1 MASLTLICFLLF
13 SGTFLVDTSAQTPST
28 MLKVMSISLV
38 PAPNTTTHAPSNTT
52 THAPSNTT
60 THAKSNTTT
69 HAPSNTTTH
78 APSNTTTH
86 APSNTTTH
94 APSNTT
100 THAPTNTTTHA
111 PSNTTTHAPS
121 NTTTH
126 APSNTTTSNT
136 TSHTTHVIPTL
147 PPTSAP
153 PEIGNYTVKD
163 GKGACIIADMGLELE
178 LDISMKG
185 KKDKRYFNIK
195 PKETNANGTCA
206 DSKSNLFLKFPE
218 GFINFIFVKE
228 GKTYYIEEV
237 SVQLDVASPGRW
249 NGTSGKLKLLSTD
262 VGYSVACKRTPK
274 VKLGDNMELLL
285 AEVKLQA
292 FDITDG
298 KLGKEEMCSYDR
310 NFTAVI
316 IAVVVI
322 AIIIIAIAVYFIW
335 HKRKSSGYQQI

>member
-1 MASLTLICFLLF
+1 MAAWHYADAR
-13 SGTFLVDTSAQTPST
+13 GTFLVYTSAQTSS
-28 MLKVMSISLV
+28 MLKVLPDSSGPVQPTTKAPSNTTTHV
-38 PAPNTTTHAPSNTT
+38 PPNPTTHAPSNATTHAPSNTT
-52 THAPSNTT
+52 TQAP
-60 THAKSNTTT
+60 SNTTT

-100 THAPTNTTTHA
+100 THAP
-111 PSNTTTHAPS
+111 S

-136 TSHTTHVIPTL
+136 TSHTTTHVIPTL
-147 PPTSAP
+147 PPTSGP

-163 GKGACIIADMGLELE
+163 NKGACIIADMGLELQV
-178 LDISMKG
+178 DISIKG
-185 KKDKRYFNIK
+185 KTEKRYLNIK
-195 PKETNANGTCA
+195 PKETNANGTCGA
-206 DSKSNLFLKFPE
+206 SKSNLLLQFPE
-218 GFINFIFVKE
+218 GFINFTFVKE
-228 GKTYYIEEV
+228 EKIYYIEEV
-237 SVQLDVASPGRW
+237 SVQLHVASEGRW

-262 VGYSVACKRTPK
+262 VGYSVACKRTPT
-274 VKLGDNMELLL
+274 VKLADNLELVL

-292 FDITDG
+292 FDIKDG
-298 KLGKEEMCSYDR
+298 NFGKEEMCSYDR

-322 AIIIIAIAVYFIW
+322 VVIILAIVIYFIW